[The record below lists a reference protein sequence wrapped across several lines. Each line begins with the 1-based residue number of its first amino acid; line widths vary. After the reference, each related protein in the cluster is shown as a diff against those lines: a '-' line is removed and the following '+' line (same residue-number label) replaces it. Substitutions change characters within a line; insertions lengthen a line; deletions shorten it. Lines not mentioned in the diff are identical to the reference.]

1 MELTDEEILNID
13 INKDKEKNIL
23 KHKLWKLQKSNNN
36 IWKRYKILDKK
47 YKNNLINLKYFK
59 NTLLLLFGLNL
70 LYYYSNKILNN
81 NLLI

>member
-1 MELTDEEILNID
+1 MELTEEEILNIE

-47 YKNNLINLKYFK
+47 YKNNLINLKYYK

-70 LYYYSNKILNN
+70 LYFYSNKILND
-81 NLLI
+81 NLI